1 MPGPAYRIQTPRLVL
16 RCWQPADAPLL
27 AEAVT
32 ASLDHLRPWMPWVH
46 SEPEEL
52 EAKVQRLRGFRAKFD
67 TDQDYVYAIFT
78 PDERQVIGGSGM
90 HARIGEGAL
99 EIGYW
104 ISAPH
109 IGRGYA
115 TEASAALTRAA
126 FQIHGVERMEIRCDP
141 ANERSASVPRKL
153 GYTREATLRANIR
166 GVGGAMRDTLV
177 WSLLRGEYPT
187 SPSAAAPLQ
196 AFDAAGRALL

>member
-27 AEAVT
+27 ADAIT

-46 SEPEEL
+46 AEPEGL

-67 TDQDYVYAIFT
+67 TDADYVYGIFSA
-78 PDERQVIGGSGM
+78 DERQVIGGTGL
-90 HARIGEGAL
+90 HPRIGEGAL

-104 ISAPH
+104 IGARH
-109 IGRGYA
+109 VGQGYA
-115 TEASAALTRAA
+115 TEATAALTRAA

-153 GYTREATLRANIR
+153 GYTLDATLRASVR
-166 GVGGAMRDTLV
+166 GIGGAMRDTLV
-177 WSLLRGEYPT
+177 WSLLRGEYPG

-196 AFDAAGRALL
+196 ASDAAGRALL